1 MFPGTVRL
9 AGVLRDGG
17 GPIGDALVAF
27 GPQQLRSR
35 DELLRHVAG
44 LAAAIAKA
52 GPGRWLVHTE
62 DAFAAAVALLALA
75 SQGATALMAP
85 NRQEGTLRRLARGA
99 RGSIVDASDRLAM
112 PPLATALAPLG
123 QPAAVR
129 TEWREPARDAPL
141 AEFWTSG
148 TTGEGRSVAKAWRHL
163 EDEVATLE
171 ALFGGAVSREARVFA
186 TVSHQHIYGLL
197 FRVLWPLATGRPF
210 QAQTLLHT
218 RELLPRMA
226 GSDGCVLVTSPA
238 HLKRM
243 TAAEGLRSLR
253 GVCQAVFSSGGLLD
267 AETAARTADQL
278 GAAPFEILGSTETG
292 GVALRQ
298 RGSHDDAWRPFPGV
312 EVEREAEQ
320 GRLVVT
326 SPFVSVGERRGDGR
340 RRFVMGDRIET
351 RPDGSFLLGERADRT
366 VKIAGKRL
374 SLPDMEAEL
383 ERHPAVSDAAL
394 VVLELAGEPRVHAVV
409 VPTAQG
415 YEMLRRLGRR
425 GLGATLA
432 AHLAECFDRVLLPRA
447 WRIRDELPRNAQ
459 GKLPVEALRSLF
471 EGRER
476 DPTPLGERRGER
488 TLERRLEVPSDL
500 AHLEGHFEGLP
511 LVAGVV
517 QLRWVMA
524 AAAEL
529 LSAPPG
535 VRAIEALKFPDVLR
549 PGDQLTL
556 RVELSQEADRLRFR
570 LYDGERTFAT
580 GRCVLGPAAGSPP

>member
-1 MFPGTVRL
+1 MFPRTVRL
-9 AGVLRDGG
+9 AGVLLD
-17 GPIGDALVAF
+17 GPIHDAPVAF
-27 GPQQLRSR
+27 GPEQLRDR

-44 LAAAIAKA
+44 LAAAVAKA

-62 DAFAAAVALLALA
+62 DAFGAAVALLALA
-75 SQGATALMAP
+75 SEGSTALLAP
-85 NRQEGTLRRLARGA
+85 NRQEGTLRRLAQGA
-99 RGSIVDASDRLAM
+99 RGAIVDAADLLAM
-112 PPLATALAPLG
+112 AGLAQPLAPLD

-129 TEWREPARDAPL
+129 SEWREPDRDAPL

-148 TTGEGRSVAKAWRHL
+148 TTGEGHSIPKAWRHL

-171 ALFGGAVSREARVFA
+171 ALFGSAVSRDAKVFA

-210 QAQTLLHT
+210 QAETLLHVQ
-218 RELLPRMA
+218 ELLPRMA
-226 GSDGCVLVTSPA
+226 RAGSCVLVTSPA

-243 TAAEGLRSLR
+243 TAGAGLGSLR
-253 GVCQAVFSSGGLLD
+253 GACQAVFSSGGLLD
-267 AETAARTADQL
+267 AETAARAADQL

-292 GVALRQ
+292 GVAVRQ

-312 EVEREAEQ
+312 EIEREAEQ

-326 SPFVSVGERRGDGR
+326 SPFVSAGARLADGR
-340 RRFVMGDRIET
+340 QRFIMGDRVET
-351 RPDGSFLLGERADRT
+351 RPDGSFLLGGRADRT

-383 ERHPAVSDAAL
+383 ERHPAVSEAAL

-409 VPTAQG
+409 VPTARG

-425 GLGATLA
+425 GLGAALA
-432 AHLAECFDRVLLPRA
+432 DHLADGFDRVLLPRA
-447 WRIRDELPRNAQ
+447 WRMREELPRNAQ
-459 GKLPVEALRSLF
+459 GKLPVAALRALF
-471 EGRER
+471 DGREL
-476 DPTPLGERRGER
+476 DPTPLGEQRGER

-511 LVAGVV
+511 IVAGVV

-524 AAAEL
+524 AGAEL
-529 LSAPPG
+529 LSATPG
-535 VRAIEALKFPDVLR
+535 VRAIEALKFPNVLR

-556 RVELSQEADRLRFR
+556 RVELSQDADRLRFR

-580 GRCVLGPAAGSPP
+580 GRCVLGPAAGSPA